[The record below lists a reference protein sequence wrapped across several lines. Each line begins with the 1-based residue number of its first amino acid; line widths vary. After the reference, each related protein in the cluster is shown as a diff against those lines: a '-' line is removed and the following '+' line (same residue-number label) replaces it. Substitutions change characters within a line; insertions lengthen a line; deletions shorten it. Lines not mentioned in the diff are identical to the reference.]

1 MKGQIKEM
9 ATEGAKEAK
18 EVKMNEVEQLKAQV
32 KELRDQIDRQPKTLD
47 EKIQFFKT
55 KEEQIKKL
63 AVLESQAD
71 TLTAVMGEVAKVA
84 EDDGFFTD
92 NFSLKVTRKQGY
104 SSEQD
109 VLKVKNPKVI
119 GEVLQFALDSIT
131 TKKNELLTLIN
142 S

>member
-1 MKGQIKEM
+1 M

-32 KELRDQIDRQPKTLD
+32 KELRDQIDKQPKTLD

-131 TKKNELLTLIN
+131 AKKNELLTLIN

>member
-32 KELRDQIDRQPKTLD
+32 KELRDQIDKQPKTLD

-63 AVLESQAD
+63 AVLESHAD

-92 NFSLKVTRKQGY
+92 SFNLKVTRKQGY

-131 TKKNELLTLIN
+131 AKKNELLTLIN

>member
-119 GEVLQFALDSIT
+119 GEVLKFALDSIT
-131 TKKNELLTLIN
+131 AKKNELLTLIN

>member
-1 MKGQIKEM
+1 M

>member
-9 ATEGAKEAK
+9 APEAAKEAK
-18 EVKMNEVEQLKAQV
+18 EVKINEVEQLKAQV
-32 KELRDQIDRQPKTLD
+32 KELRDQLEKQPKTLD

-63 AVLESQAD
+63 ATLDGYAD
-71 TLTAVMGEVAKVA
+71 TLSAVMGEVQKVA
-84 EDDGFFTD
+84 EEDGFFTD
-92 NFSLKVTRKQGY
+92 NYSLKVTRKQGY

-119 GEVLQFALDSIT
+119 GEVLRFALDSIT
-131 TKKNELLTLIN
+131 AKKNELLTLIN